1 MNSFLKYTL
10 ATMSGIILLN
20 IIGIITFF
28 LFIGIA
34 AATTE
39 KVSVEEN
46 SLLVA
51 KFDKPIVDRAN
62 NNPFSQFTFG
72 SFDMEGSLGLDQIL
86 KDLEKAKSDENI
98 SGIFLRLSA
107 VPSSMATVEEVRDA
121 LLDFKQSGKFII
133 AHADAYTQKTYY
145 LATAADKIYLTPTG
159 NLDFKGLQATVLFFK
174 RALDKYGIDMQVI
187 RHGTFKSA
195 VEPFLT
201 DEISDANREQLD
213 VMLSSLWGKMVE
225 EVSIARGVPAE
236 DLNRYAD
243 DLSLAFD
250 HQALEKNMIDGL
262 KYYDEVLDELRELT
276 ETDEDDDIPSISLRK
291 YADVPEKKEKK
302 AAKDRIAV
310 VYAMGSVVTGD
321 AEEGSIGSD
330 RIARAIRDARKD
342 DKVKAIVFRVNSGG
356 GSALASE
363 IIHREVKLAAEAK
376 PFVAS
381 LGDVAASGGYYIVC
395 PADTIVASETTIT
408 GSIGVFG
415 LLPNLQ
421 EMMNDKIG
429 ITTGVVKTNKY
440 ADIGSPTRPLTA
452 DERKTIQSYVDEVY
466 TTFVNNVAE
475 GRTMTYEEVDAIGGG
490 RVWSGVNAM
499 EIGLIDLYGG
509 LERSIEV
516 AAEMAGLEDYR
527 VTSLPVQEDPFT
539 LLMKQFTGNAKAR
552 IIQKELGSTYELYK
566 KIEEISKM
574 RGIQALMPYTL
585 DIH

>member
-1 MNSFLKYTL
+1 
-10 ATMSGIILLN
+10 MSGIILLN
-20 IIGIITFF
+20 IVGMITFF
-28 LFIGIA
+28 IFIGIA

-51 KFDKPIVDRAN
+51 KFAKPIIDRAN
-62 NNPFSQFTFG
+62 NNPFSQFAFG

-121 LLDFKQSGKFII
+121 LLDFRESGKFII

-145 LATAADKIYLTPTG
+145 LASAADKIYLTPTG
-159 NLDFKGLQATVLFFK
+159 DFDFKGLQATVLFFK

-225 EVSIARGVPAE
+225 EISIARGIPADE
-236 DLNRYAD
+236 LNRYAD

-276 ETDEDDDIPSISLRK
+276 ETDEDDDIPSITLKR
-291 YADVPEKKEKK
+291 YADVPAEKEKK
-302 AAKDRIAV
+302 SAKDRIAV

-321 AEEGSIGSD
+321 AEEGTIGSD

-363 IIHREVKLAAEAK
+363 IIHREVKLAAETK
-376 PFVAS
+376 PVVAS

-452 DERKTIQSYVDEVY
+452 DERKTIQTYIDEVY

-475 GRTMTYEEVDAIGGG
+475 GRSMTYEEVDAIGGG

-527 VTSLPVQEDPFT
+527 VTSLPLQEDPFT
-539 LLMKQFTGNAKAR
+539 LLMKQFTGEVKAR
-552 IIQKELGSTYELYK
+552 IIKKELGASYELYK
-566 KIEEISKM
+566 KIDEISKM

>member
-20 IIGIITFF
+20 IVGMITFF
-28 LFIGIA
+28 IFIGIA

-51 KFDKPIVDRAN
+51 KFDKPIIDRAN
-62 NNPFSQFTFG
+62 NNPFSQFAFG

-121 LLDFKQSGKFII
+121 LLDFRESGKFII

-145 LATAADKIYLTPTG
+145 LASAADKIYLTPTG
-159 NLDFKGLQATVLFFK
+159 DFDFKGLQATVLFFK

-225 EVSIARGVPAE
+225 EISIARGIPADE
-236 DLNRYAD
+236 LNRYAD

-276 ETDEDDDIPSISLRK
+276 ETDEDDDIPSITLKR
-291 YADVPEKKEKK
+291 YADVPAVKEKK
-302 AAKDRIAV
+302 SAKDRIAV

-321 AEEGSIGSD
+321 AEEGTIGSD

-363 IIHREVKLAAEAK
+363 IIHREVKLAAETK
-376 PFVAS
+376 PVVAS

-452 DERKTIQSYVDEVY
+452 DERKTIQTYIDEVY

-475 GRTMTYEEVDAIGGG
+475 GRSMTYEEVDAIGGG

-527 VTSLPVQEDPFT
+527 VTSLPLQEDPFT
-539 LLMKQFTGNAKAR
+539 LLMKQFTGEVKAR
-552 IIQKELGSTYELYK
+552 IIKKELGASYELYK
-566 KIEEISKM
+566 KIDEISKM

>member
-10 ATMSGIILLN
+10 ATMSGIIILN
-20 IIGIITFF
+20 IIGMITFF
-28 LFIGIA
+28 IFLGIA
-34 AATTE
+34 AATTD
-39 KVSVEEN
+39 KVSVDEN

-51 KFDKPIVDRAN
+51 KFNKPVIDRAN
-62 NNPFSQFTFG
+62 NNPLSQFSFG
-72 SFDMEGSLGLDQIL
+72 SFDLEGTLGLDQVL

-107 VPSSMATVEEVRDA
+107 IPASMATVEEIRDA
-121 LLDFKQSGKFII
+121 LLDFKESGKTII

-159 NLDFKGLQATVLFFK
+159 DFDFKGLQATVLLFK

-187 RHGTFKSA
+187 RHGAFKSA
-195 VEPFLT
+195 VEPFLS

-213 VMLSSLWGKMVE
+213 VMLSSLWGKMIE
-225 EVSIARGVPAE
+225 EISVARGIPISE
-236 DLNRYAD
+236 LMSYAD
-243 DLSLAFD
+243 ELAIAFD

-262 KYYDEVLDELRELT
+262 KYYDEVLDELKELT
-276 ETDEDDDIPSISLRK
+276 ETDEDDDIPSISLKK
-291 YADVPEKKEKK
+291 YADVPEEKEKK
-302 AAKDRIAV
+302 ATKNRIAV
-310 VYAMGSVVTGD
+310 IYAMGNVVTGD
-321 AEEGSIGSD
+321 AEEGTIGSD
-330 RIARAIRDARKD
+330 RIARAIRKARKD

-363 IIHREVKLAAEAK
+363 IIHREVKLAAEVK
-376 PFVAS
+376 PVVAS

-421 EMMNDKIG
+421 ELMNDKIG
-429 ITTGVVKTNKY
+429 ITTGVVKTSKY
-440 ADIGSPTRPLTA
+440 ADIMSPTRPLTA
-452 DERKTIQSYVDEVY
+452 DERKMIQSFMDDVY

-475 GRTMTYEEVDAIGGG
+475 GRSMTYEEVDAIGGG

-509 LERSIEV
+509 LERSIEI
-516 AAEMAGLEDYR
+516 AAEMAELESYR
-527 VTSLPVQEDPFT
+527 IRSLPVLEDPFT
-539 LLMKQFTGNAKAR
+539 QLMKQFTGGVKTR
-552 IIQKELGSTYELYK
+552 IIKKELGASYELYK
-566 KIEEISKM
+566 KAEEISQM
-574 RGIQALMPYTL
+574 RGIQAIMPYTL

>member
-20 IIGIITFF
+20 IIGMITFF
-28 LFIGIA
+28 IFLGIA
-34 AATTE
+34 AATTD
-39 KVSVEEN
+39 KVSVDEN

-51 KFDKPIVDRAN
+51 KFNTPIIDRAD
-62 NNPFSQFTFG
+62 NNPLSQFSFG
-72 SFDMEGSLGLDQIL
+72 SFDLEGTLGLDQVL
-86 KDLEKAKSDENI
+86 KDLDKAKTDENI

-107 VPSSMATVEEVRDA
+107 IPASMATVEEIRDA
-121 LLDFKQSGKFII
+121 LLDFKESGKTII
-133 AHADAYTQKTYY
+133 AHADAYSQKTYY
-145 LATAADKIYLTPTG
+145 LATVADKVYLTPTG
-159 NLDFKGLQATVLFFK
+159 DFDFKGLQATVLLFK

-187 RHGTFKSA
+187 RHGAFKSA
-195 VEPFLT
+195 VEPFLNE
-201 DEISDANREQLD
+201 EISDANREQLD
-213 VMLSSLWGKMVE
+213 VMLSSLWGKMIE
-225 EVSIARGVPAE
+225 EISVARGIPISE
-236 DLNRYAD
+236 LMSYAD
-243 DLSLAFD
+243 ELTLAFD

-262 KYYDEVLDELRELT
+262 KYYDEVLDELRDLT
-276 ETDEDDDIPSISLRK
+276 ETDEDDDIPSISLKK
-291 YADVPEKKEKK
+291 YANVPAEKEKK
-302 AAKDRIAV
+302 ATKNRIAV
-310 VYAMGSVVTGD
+310 IYAMGNIVTGEAD
-321 AEEGSIGSD
+321 EGTIGSD
-330 RIARAIRDARKD
+330 RIAKAIRKARKD

-363 IIHREVKLAAEAK
+363 IIHREVKLAAEVK
-376 PFVAS
+376 PVVAS

-421 EMMNDKIG
+421 ELMNDKIG

-452 DERKTIQSYVDEVY
+452 DERKMIQSYVDDVY

-475 GRTMTYEEVDAIGGG
+475 GRSMTYEEVDAIGGG

-509 LERSIEV
+509 LERSIEI
-516 AAEMAGLEDYR
+516 AAEMAELEEYR
-527 VTSLPVQEDPFT
+527 ITSLPVLEDPFT
-539 LLMKQFTGNAKAR
+539 QLMKQFTGGVKTR
-552 IIQKELGSTYELYK
+552 IIKKELGVSYELYK
-566 KIEEISKM
+566 KAEEISQM
-574 RGIQALMPYTL
+574 RGIQAVMPYTL

>member
-20 IIGIITFF
+20 IVGMITFF
-28 LFIGIA
+28 IFIGIA
-34 AATTE
+34 AATTD

-46 SLLVA
+46 SMLVA
-51 KFDKPIVDRAN
+51 KFDKPIIDRAN
-62 NNPFSQFTFG
+62 NDPFSQFSFG
-72 SFDMEGSLGLDQIL
+72 SFDIEVSMGLDQVL
-86 KDLEKAKSDENI
+86 KDIEKAKGDENI
-98 SGIFLRLSA
+98 SGIFLRLST
-107 VPSSMATVEEVRDA
+107 VPSGMATVNEVRNA
-121 LLDFKQSGKFII
+121 LLDFKESGKTII

-145 LATAADKIYLTPTG
+145 LASAADKIYLTPTS
-159 NLDFKGLQATVLFFK
+159 NFDFKGLEATVLLFK

-187 RHGTFKSA
+187 RHGAFKSA

-213 VMLSSLWGKMVE
+213 VMLSSLWGKMVDE
-225 EVSIARGVPAE
+225 ISIARGIPVNE
-236 DLNRYAD
+236 LNRYAD
-243 DLSLAFD
+243 ELSVTFD
-250 HQALEKNMIDGL
+250 HQALEKKLIDGL
-262 KYYDEVLDELRELT
+262 KYYDEVLDEMRALT
-276 ETDEDDDIPSISLRK
+276 ETDEDDDIPSISLKK
-291 YADVPEKKEKK
+291 YAEVEVDKKKK

-310 VYAMGSVVTGD
+310 IYAMGSVETGD
-321 AEEGSIGSD
+321 GDEGSIGSD

-342 DKVKAIVFRVNSGG
+342 DKVKAIVFRVNSPG

-363 IIHREVKLAAEAK
+363 IIHREVKLAAETK
-376 PFVAS
+376 PVVAS
-381 LGDVAASGGYYIVC
+381 MGDVAASGGYYIVC
-395 PADTIVASETTIT
+395 PADTIIASETTIT

-415 LLPNLQ
+415 LFPNLQ

-452 DERKTIQSYVDEVY
+452 DERKMIQSFVDDIY
-466 TTFVNNVAE
+466 TTFVNKVAE
-475 GRTMTYEEVDAIGGG
+475 GRSMTYEEVDAIGSG

-499 EIGLIDLYGG
+499 EIGLVDLYGG

-516 AAEMAGLEDYR
+516 AAEMAGLENYR
-527 VTSLPVQEDPFT
+527 VKSLPVQEDPFT

-552 IIQKELGSTYELYK
+552 IMKKELGATYELYK

-574 RGIQALMPYTL
+574 RGIQAMMPYTL

>member
-1 MNSFLKYTL
+1 MNSFVKYTL

-20 IIGIITFF
+20 IVGMITFLIIF
-28 LFIGIA
+28 GIA
-34 AATTE
+34 AATAE
-39 KVSVEEN
+39 KVSVDEN

-51 KFDKPIVDRAN
+51 KFDKPIIDRAN
-62 NNPFSQFTFG
+62 SNPLSQFSFG
-72 SFDMEGSLGLDQIL
+72 SFDFEGTLGLDQIL
-86 KDLEKAKSDENI
+86 KDIEKAKSDENI

-107 VPSSMATVEEVRDA
+107 IPSSMATVEEVRDA
-121 LLDFKQSGKFII
+121 LLDFKESGKPII

-145 LATAADKIYLTPTG
+145 LASSADKIYLTPTG
-159 NLDFKGLQATVLFFK
+159 DFDFKGLQATVLLFQ
-174 RALDKYGIDMQVI
+174 RALDKFGIDMQVI
-187 RHGTFKSA
+187 RHGAFKSA

-213 VMLSSLWGKMVE
+213 VMLSSLWQKMIDEISV
-225 EVSIARGVPAE
+225 ARGVPAD

-243 DLSLAFD
+243 ELSLAFD
-250 HQALEKNMIDGL
+250 HQALEKNLIDGL

-276 ETDEDDDIPSISLRK
+276 ETDEDDDIPSISLKK
-291 YADVPEKKEKK
+291 YAEVPAEKEKK

-310 VYAMGSVVTGD
+310 VYAMGSVVTGE
-321 AEEGSIGSD
+321 AEEGTIGSD

-356 GSALASE
+356 GSTLASE
-363 IIHREVKLAAEAK
+363 IIHREVKLAAETK
-376 PFVAS
+376 PVVAS

-415 LLPNLQ
+415 LLPNLK

-429 ITTGVVKTNKY
+429 ITTGVVKTNRH
-440 ADIGSPTRPLTA
+440 ADIGSPTRPLTE
-452 DERKTIQSYVDEVY
+452 DERKTIQTYVDEVY

-475 GRTMTYEEVDAIGGG
+475 GRSMSYDEVDAIAGG

-499 EIGLIDLYGG
+499 EIGLIDVYGG
-509 LERSIEV
+509 LERSIEI
-516 AAEMAGLEDYR
+516 AAEMAGLENYR
-527 VTSLPVQEDPFT
+527 LKSMPVQEDPFT
-539 LLMKQFTGNAKAR
+539 MLMKEFTGNAKAR
-552 IIQKELGSTYELYK
+552 IMKKELGTYYELYK
-566 KIEEISKM
+566 KVEEISRM
-574 RGIQALMPYTL
+574 HGIQAMIPYTL

>member
-20 IIGIITFF
+20 IVGMITFF
-28 LFIGIA
+28 MFIGIA

-46 SLLVA
+46 SMLVA
-51 KFDKPIVDRAN
+51 KFDKPIIDRAN
-62 NNPFSQFTFG
+62 NNPFSQFAFG

-107 VPSSMATVEEVRDA
+107 IPSSMATVDEVRNA
-121 LLDFKQSGKFII
+121 LLDFKESGKPII

-145 LATAADKIYLTPTG
+145 LASAADKIYLTPTG
-159 NLDFKGLQATVLFFK
+159 DFDFKGLQATVLFFK

-225 EVSIARGVPAE
+225 EISIARGIPADE
-236 DLNRYAD
+236 LNRYAD
-243 DLSLAFD
+243 DLSLTFD

-262 KYYDEVLDELRELT
+262 KYYDEVLDELRALT
-276 ETDEDDDIPSISLRK
+276 ETDEDDDIPSITLKR
-291 YADVPEKKEKK
+291 YADVPAEKEKK
-302 AAKDRIAV
+302 SAKDRIAV

-321 AEEGSIGSD
+321 AEEGTIGSD

-376 PFVAS
+376 PVVAS

-429 ITTGVVKTNKY
+429 ITTGVVKTNKH
-440 ADIGSPTRPLTA
+440 ADIGSLTRPLTA
-452 DERKTIQSYVDEVY
+452 DEKKTIQTYIDEIY

-475 GRTMTYEEVDAIGGG
+475 GRSMTYEEVDAIGGG
-490 RVWSGVNAM
+490 RIWSGVNAM

-527 VTSLPVQEDPFT
+527 VTSLPAQEDPFT
-539 LLMKQFTGNAKAR
+539 LLMKQFTGEVKAR
-552 IIQKELGSTYELYK
+552 IIKKELGSSYELYK

-574 RGIQALMPYTL
+574 RGIQALMPYSL

>member
-20 IIGIITFF
+20 IVGMITFF
-28 LFIGIA
+28 IFIGIA

-51 KFDKPIVDRAN
+51 KFDKPIIDRAN
-62 NNPFSQFTFG
+62 NNPFSQFAFG

-86 KDLEKAKSDENI
+86 EDLEKAKSDENI

-121 LLDFKQSGKFII
+121 LLDFRESGKFII

-145 LATAADKIYLTPTG
+145 LASAADKIYLTPTG
-159 NLDFKGLQATVLFFK
+159 DFDFKGLQATVLFFK

-225 EVSIARGVPAE
+225 EISIARGIPADE
-236 DLNRYAD
+236 LNRYAD

-276 ETDEDDDIPSISLRK
+276 ETDEDDDIPSITLKR
-291 YADVPEKKEKK
+291 YADVPAVKEKK
-302 AAKDRIAV
+302 SAKDRIAV

-321 AEEGSIGSD
+321 AEEGTIGSD

-363 IIHREVKLAAEAK
+363 IIHREVKLAAETK
-376 PFVAS
+376 PVVAS

-452 DERKTIQSYVDEVY
+452 DERKTIQTYIDEVY

-475 GRTMTYEEVDAIGGG
+475 GRSMTYEEVDAIGGG

-527 VTSLPVQEDPFT
+527 VTSLPLQEDPFT
-539 LLMKQFTGNAKAR
+539 LLMKQFTGEVKAR
-552 IIQKELGSTYELYK
+552 IIKKELGASYELYK
-566 KIEEISKM
+566 KIDEISKM